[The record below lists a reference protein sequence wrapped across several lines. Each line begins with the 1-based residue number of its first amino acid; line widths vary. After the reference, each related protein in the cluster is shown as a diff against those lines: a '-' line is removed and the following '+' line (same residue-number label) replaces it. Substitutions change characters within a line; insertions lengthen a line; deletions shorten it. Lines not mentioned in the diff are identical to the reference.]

1 MHEAPNT
8 RTPWYTRVGEALR
21 YLLSMEPVAVAA
33 VWRAVLVLAAAV
45 GLAVPDVLDARV
57 SAGIVAFYG
66 LVEVITTV
74 RARHRVWPTAK
85 VVEAVDNGQ
94 RIAGEASPVATGTV
108 LGPAPT
114 PPFPP
119 S

>member
-1 MHEAPNT
+1 MHEAQPVRAHWWT
-8 RTPWYTRVGEALR
+8 RLGAAVR
-21 YLLSMEPVAVAA
+21 YLLDMEPVAVAA

-45 GLAVPDVLDARV
+45 GLTVPDVVDSRV
-57 SAGIVAFYG
+57 TAGIVAFYA
-66 LVEVITTV
+66 LVEVVTTIA
-74 RARHRVWPTAK
+74 ARRRSTPWAGAVE
-85 VVEAVDNGQ
+85 VVQDGQ